1 MLIDFE
7 KGFCSNINFLCEK
20 TEEFLAKEKNSES
33 GNKEVSNASDPEA
46 GDLNKTTSEKFDEEN
61 DEQNSIVLSDD
72 DKDNPDSESSRNNVS
87 F

>member
-1 MLIDFE
+1 M
-7 KGFCSNINFLCEK
+7 KK

-33 GNKEVSNASDPEA
+33 GNKEASNASDPEA
-46 GDLNKTTSEKFDEEN
+46 GDLNKMTSEKFDGEN

-72 DKDNPDSESSRNNVS
+72 DMNISDSESSRNNVS